1 MEHKCIMQDRIRNL
15 EIETEVQKNNINVVR
30 EDVKD
35 IKSTIKDI
43 DNKMNAEFKKN
54 DEKHNKVLGVGITIL
69 IGVIIDILLRI
80 KWG

>member
-15 EIETEVQKNNINVVR
+15 EIKTEVQESNINTVR

-54 DEKHNKVLGVGITIL
+54 DEKNNKVLGVGITIL
-69 IGVIIDILLRI
+69 VGVIIDILLRVV
-80 KWG
+80 K